1 MSCPTCDHT
10 MSRLGCQYA
19 ECTGSWACPRCGTL
33 KIGHEDGRFDVIVPE
48 LVGRCQDFEASLTA
62 QWSPT
67 EEVMERMRKHGITE
81 AIHKPEDRP

>member
-10 MSRLGCQYA
+10 MHYVGGEVQKFHL
-19 ECTGSWACPRCGTL
+19 CPRCGTL
-33 KIGHEDGRFDVIVPE
+33 KVQVGQGEPMFYTPE
-48 LVGRCQDFEASLTA
+48 LVRRCQDFEASLTA